1 MLTPQDEPLG
11 LEPEPALAPA
21 GHDDVCGLGEP
32 GLGQRL
38 ARAGDVGVHLAGLHV
53 RAVRQV
59 FELQPALLVLG
70 QRLISLALEGER
82 PQHGPGAAVAEV
94 DEAVL
99 TGLEP
104 DREERWP
111 DVLSF
116 VAALA
121 SAPGVTEPSVLQ
133 RPHPPARRRR
143 GAGLPATLLIALC
156 LAVALAT
163 FGASY
168 AVVELLQ

>member
-1 MLTPQDEPLG
+1 MSRIR
-11 LEPEPALAPA
+11 ALVSKELS
-21 GHDDVCGLGEP
+21 DLRRNP
-32 GLGQRL
+32 G
-38 ARAGDVGVHLAGLHV
+38 
-53 RAVRQV
+53 V
-59 FELQPALLVLG
+59 FYP
-70 QRLISLALEGER
+70 
-82 PQHGPGAAVAEV
+82 
-94 DEAVL
+94 AVL